1 MIYDDGSEL
10 IENADGS
17 IVALNTDGQYV
28 SGVRSDGGYFRSP
41 MYETDA
47 REQIK
52 LAPFYGAQ
60 QKGSLA
66 QLWYEQAAMYGIT
79 RAIDSHFG
87 PPATNK
93 STEAASY
100 AGTNGKTYRAGQQGQ
115 AQPGG
120 GGMDTTMLLV
130 LGAIA
135 FAVLG

>member
-28 SGVRSDGGYFRSP
+28 SGVRSDGGYFRAP

-47 REQIK
+47 REQVK
-52 LAPFYGAQ
+52 LAPFYPAQ
-60 QKGSLA
+60 QSGA
-66 QLWYEQAAMYGIT
+66 PTRPWYENAAMYGIT

-93 STEAASY
+93 STEGASY

-120 GGMDTTMLLV
+120 RGMDTTMLLV

-135 FAVLG
+135 LTVLG